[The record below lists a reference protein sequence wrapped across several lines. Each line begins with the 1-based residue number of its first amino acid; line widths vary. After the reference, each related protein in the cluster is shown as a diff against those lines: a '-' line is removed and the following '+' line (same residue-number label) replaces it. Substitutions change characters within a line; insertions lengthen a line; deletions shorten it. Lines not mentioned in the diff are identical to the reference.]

1 MKIYLIYSTFKDLKE
16 AKSIGSKLVKNKLAA
31 CTNIIPLIYST
42 YFWKKKTMVDKEC
55 SMIIK
60 TTKSKVKKAIK
71 FIVKK
76 HSYDCPAVTAFPVDY
91 VHKNF
96 KKWIIEETKSWLW
109 NRFFPKLL

>member
-1 MKIYLIYSTFKDLKE
+1 MKIYFIYSTFKDLKE
-16 AKSIGSKLVKNKLAA
+16 AKSISSKLVKNKLAA

-42 YFWKKKTMVDKEC
+42 YVWKKKTIVDKEC

-76 HSYDCPAVTAFPVDY
+76 HSYDCPAVTAFPIKFAHNDF
-91 VHKNF
+91 KN
-96 KKWIIEETKSWLW
+96 WIIEETKS
-109 NRFFPKLL
+109 